1 MERKQTSFSVKS
13 SECFENNS
21 KPNTMSEAIHQA
33 LQHVGCNVEQVAHLL
48 NQLNIFEQSTD
59 VQLYCISKAAAE
71 TRAASTAD
79 LTFIQ
84 ELQHQ
89 IQQIIAT
96 DQKERLQKHHQTTA
110 VSSHLSF
117 KVPPS
122 TLGFFFKYDKCE
134 RYLHTS
140 CSTSSKTTGRL
151 QLPDALRSVT
161 LKGLLLTKGFQWEDD
176 LEDLLE
182 NPVSS
187 TCLYMRNSRNN
198 WWEKNPKPNK
208 PDNTTSS
215 IRQAY
220 QVLSLDKENAHRTGN
235 KLDNP
240 KQQMKESMR
249 CLQTSVPGTALV
261 QTRFR
266 VPESMLNEIQL
277 NSNGKYSKRCCSSCN
292 YR

>member
-1 MERKQTSFSVKS
+1 MSVHQALQQVR
-13 SECFENNS
+13 CN
-21 KPNTMSEAIHQA
+21 NTMSEAIHQA

-79 LTFIQ
+79 VTFIQ

-89 IQQIIAT
+89 IQQIIST
-96 DQKERLQKHHQTTA
+96 DQKERHQNHHQATA
-110 VSSHLSF
+110 ASSHLTF

-140 CSTSSKTTGRL
+140 CSTSSKTKGRL
-151 QLPDALRSVT
+151 QLPNALRLVT
-161 LKGLLLTKGFQWEDD
+161 LKGMLLTKGFQWEDD

-187 TCLYMRNSRNN
+187 TCLYMRNSRNK

-215 IRQAY
+215 TRQAY

-240 KQQMKESMR
+240 DQQMKDSMR
-249 CLQTSVPGTALV
+249 CLQTSVAGTALV

-266 VPESMLNEIQL
+266 VPVSMLNEIQL
-277 NSNGKYSKRCCSSCN
+277 NSNGKYSKRRSEQM
-292 YR
+292 